1 MKKNKNEIS
10 NIQEDGVNISQ
21 NYLSFYKINKSD
33 EEDKNICELLDCIDF
48 DKELNSTKAGFK
60 KSSSSENEKIQTV
73 VKKISIK
80 SRLTIRNMLQT
91 VSIFLFN

>member
-21 NYLSFYKINKSD
+21 NYLSFYKTNKSD
-33 EEDKNICELLDCIDF
+33 EEDKSICELFDGIDF

-60 KSSSSENEKIQTV
+60 KSSINK
-73 VKKISIK
+73 
-80 SRLTIRNMLQT
+80 N
-91 VSIFLFN
+91 